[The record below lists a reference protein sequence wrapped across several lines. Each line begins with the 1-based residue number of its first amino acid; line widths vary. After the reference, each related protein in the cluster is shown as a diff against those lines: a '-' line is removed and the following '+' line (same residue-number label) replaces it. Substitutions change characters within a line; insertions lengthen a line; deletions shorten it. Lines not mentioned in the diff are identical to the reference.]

1 MNFKKGNFVSPSNG
15 FKQGKF
21 VDPIISKTSQGSI
34 NPAPSQLTQFFR
46 QVKNNP
52 SAPYS
57 FIRAIGLGASFAP
70 IANIGKIGAA
80 GLNLF
85 KSKVGVSAAKTIG
98 SKLPS
103 PSSTQIINNRVNQ
116 NIQNLTS
123 NVKPLTTRER
133 VTGMS
138 EDFFKKVEISLG
150 DKARFAGGRN
160 VEPFITGTNRIKD
173 PFKMFK

>member
-1 MNFKKGNFVSPSNG
+1 MNFKKGNFVNPSNG

-34 NPAPSQLTQFFR
+34 NPAPSKLTQFFR

-52 SAPYS
+52 GAPYS
-57 FIRAIGLGASFAP
+57 FIKNLGIGASFIP
-70 IANIGKIGAA
+70 IANLGKIGVA

-85 KSKVGVSAAKTIG
+85 KSKVGVSTAKTIG
-98 SKLPS
+98 NKLPS
-103 PSSTQIINNRVNQ
+103 PSSAQIINNRVNQ

-123 NVKPLTTRER
+123 NIKPLTTREK
-133 VTGMS
+133 VTGLS
-138 EDFFKKVEISLG
+138 EEFFKNVGKSLG
-150 DKARFAGGRN
+150 DKARFADGRT